1 MLREK
6 KLLAV
11 GHCEPDRV
19 AHWLAVELVL
29 SLWLR
34 ETVGEAEPVPRLP
47 RAPAPS
53 VALRLAVTLGL
64 RVGDLLTDTDC
75 VPEAERVADIV
86 ALLLGEKK
94 LLAEVLRETESV
106 AQ

>member
-6 KLLAV
+6 KLLAE

-19 AHWLAVELVL
+19 AHWLAEKLAL
-29 SLWLR
+29 SLLR
-34 ETVGEAEPVPRLP
+34 VSVGEAEPVPRLP